1 MGKRAV
7 LPNKAEERVLGG
19 LENWWKGRQSLRQT
33 LEGAGQAPE
42 EAQEEAQAPKAAEA
56 GGSRDNG
63 MGGDGQG
70 PARPRRP
77 GDDGKG
83 R

>member
-33 LEGAGQAPE
+33 LEGTGQPPE
-42 EAQEEAQAPKAAEA
+42 EAEAPKTAEA

-70 PARPRRP
+70 PGRPRRP
-77 GDDGKG
+77 HAKKNDET
-83 R
+83 

>member
-33 LEGAGQAPE
+33 LEGTGQPPQ
-42 EAQEEAQAPKAAEA
+42 EAETPKAAEA

-63 MGGDGQG
+63 LGGDGLG

>member
-33 LEGAGQAPE
+33 LEGTGQPP
-42 EAQEEAQAPKAAEA
+42 QEVEAPKAAET
-56 GGSRDNG
+56 GGGRDNG
-63 MGGDGQG
+63 KGGDGQG
-70 PARPRRP
+70 PARPRRHR
-77 GDDGKG
+77 DDGKG

>member
-33 LEGAGQAPE
+33 LEGTGQPP
-42 EAQEEAQAPKAAEA
+42 QEAQAPKAAEA
-56 GGSRDNG
+56 GGGRNSSK
-63 MGGDGQG
+63 GGEGPG
-70 PARPRRP
+70 PAWPRRP
-77 GDDGKG
+77 RAKKNDET
-83 R
+83 